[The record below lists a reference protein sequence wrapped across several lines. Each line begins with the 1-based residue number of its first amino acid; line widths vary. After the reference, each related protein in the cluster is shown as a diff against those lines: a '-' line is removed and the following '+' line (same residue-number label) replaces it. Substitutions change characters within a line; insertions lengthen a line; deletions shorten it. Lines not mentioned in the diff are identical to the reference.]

1 MVSENHEPEPHT
13 ATPET
18 SGEVETSDGVASGE
32 VSAPGGA
39 TPHDGVASSNEDVAP
54 GQGAASDPNTTPDQV
69 GTSDLSAT
77 ADLNGTSDELT
88 QFQEAL
94 HARLVDAIK
103 TVYDPEIP
111 VDIYELGL
119 IYEIEIDEVANVVVS
134 MTLTSPACPVAGALV
149 AEVEEKVNQTDGVK
163 NGKVNLVWDPQW
175 TPEMLSES
183 AKLELGMM

>member
-1 MVSENHEPEPHT
+1 MVSENHES
-13 ATPET
+13 APET
-18 SGEVETSDGVASGE
+18 SAIDAGSNDTGPFRTEPKIPAPTEGGHKPNSADSAGTDSSPDEV
-32 VSAPGGA
+32 
-39 TPHDGVASSNEDVAP
+39 
-54 GQGAASDPNTTPDQV
+54 
-69 GTSDLSAT
+69 
-77 ADLNGTSDELT
+77 T

-119 IYEIEIDEVANVVVS
+119 IYEIEINEEASVTIS

-149 AEVEEKVNQTDGVK
+149 AEVEEKVAQTEGVK
-163 NGKVNLVWDPQW
+163 ASQVELVWDPPW
-175 TPEMLSES
+175 TPDLMSES